1 MQRIRIGLT
10 GLASVFL
17 VVVLGAAI
25 FGMFGDDMGDGNRAD
40 ANQAA
45 VSNQTEA
52 TEPLAELGLTP
63 NADSSAAHHR

>member
-1 MQRIRIGLT
+1 MMRRIRIGLT

-25 FGMFGDDMGDGNRAD
+25 FSMFGDERRDGNMAT
-40 ANQAA
+40 ANA
-45 VSNQTEA
+45 SEMDNRGEA

-63 NADSSAAHHR
+63 NTDSRTRR

>member
-1 MQRIRIGLT
+1 MRRIRIGLT

-25 FGMFGDDMGDGNRAD
+25 FSMFGDGQRDGNMAA
-40 ANQAA
+40 ANASDTA
-45 VSNQTEA
+45 NRGEA

-63 NADSSAAHHR
+63 NADSHARR